1 MAVVKCND
9 VESEV
14 GDDAIDDD
22 DDVGQPFVR
31 PVSHF
36 LESQQPRQPAQ
47 LQARRLGSTVLP
59 DTVHAQTSLGSTTL
73 SRPRAPLQRA
83 HTWREREGAGT
94 DQGASEPIVRR
105 EALSQ

>member
-1 MAVVKCND
+1 MAVVKSCND

-47 LQARRLGSTVLP
+47 LQARRLGSTVPP
-59 DTVHAQTSLGSTTL
+59 DTVHAQTSLGSATL
-73 SRPRAPLQRA
+73 HHPISPYGSSPESP
-83 HTWREREGAGT
+83 HMAGT
-94 DQGASEPIVRR
+94 
-105 EALSQ
+105 